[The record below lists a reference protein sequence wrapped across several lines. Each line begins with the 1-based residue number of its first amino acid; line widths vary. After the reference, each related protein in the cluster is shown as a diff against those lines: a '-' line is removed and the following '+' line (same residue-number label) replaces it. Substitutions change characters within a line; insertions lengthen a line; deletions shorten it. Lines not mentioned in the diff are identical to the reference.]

1 MRRHSS
7 RVTLVSAMA
16 LALGAL
22 LLAPSIAAEI
32 PDEQVSTA
40 FNSGGE
46 AGYQG
51 IIINDALNRGTK
63 VDMFSLLSGHTD
75 SPVGDY
81 VCSSTTAVHCK
92 DATQFNYFAILPPCA
107 TDASKDCIAGVSA
120 YRDGVLLGEGTYKE
134 TLYPDHKDAFQGDPS
149 LKIPTSS
156 EPSFWSIPAAAHSRG
171 SDYLVSVGLNGITS
185 PKNPRAASAFF
196 ANIYAVEKINLNGGA
211 DPKNVGA
218 YGLACEQQSFDAQRL
233 KVAGVVEGGQPFVQ
247 CMSTLG
253 SVNLPGN
260 PACLVAYN
268 ALGHCLLRDPMD
280 TTITLKLK
288 VRLSNEINGWIHGRL
303 GNPEIS
309 LEPISTGGQTV
320 TISASPLQVPIFAA
334 GDNYLKLPPALQSA
348 YAEKG
353 GLSAGMWGTA
363 NANRAEGPIANRNAR
378 SEPFPYGTDS
388 INELK
393 LWLDYAGNKS
403 LAAPTTWS
411 LRTLDDREMQ
421 SASPCFK
428 QGSGLKGIV
437 ATNSTTYSDGPPE
450 FVDGTLSYQ
459 VASPHFL
466 SDGATAFKGTYNL
479 IMRSDVARCLYKFS
493 SAPVE
498 AKIEVISDAGVNSV
512 ATTLVNE
519 RNGWINLSAYNF
531 EFSAPKIQVK
541 LTQQSA
547 PTVAPATSAPTSS
560 APAAAAPK
568 GAIKTISCIKG
579 KTIKKVIGAKP
590 VCPKG
595 FVKK

>member
-1 MRRHSS
+1 MSGNYEYRDVVSS
-7 RVTLVSAMA
+7 GLSSSVYHCTCLTKNGNIFTSYYNGAVVQSGAATYTWPGDFNDIQIGRGFATSGERWFIGQIPSVKIYN
-16 LALGAL
+16 GAL
-22 LLAPSIAAEI
+22 SAAE
-32 PDEQVSTA
+32 V
-40 FNSGGE
+40 
-46 AGYQG
+46 
-51 IIINDALNRGTK
+51 
-63 VDMFSLLSGHTD
+63 
-75 SPVGDY
+75 
-81 VCSSTTAVHCK
+81 
-92 DATQFNYFAILPPCA
+92 
-107 TDASKDCIAGVSA
+107 
-120 YRDGVLLGEGTYKE
+120 
-134 TLYPDHKDAFQGDPS
+134 
-149 LKIPTSS
+149 
-156 EPSFWSIPAAAHSRG
+156 
-171 SDYLVSVGLNGITS
+171 
-185 PKNPRAASAFF
+185 
-196 ANIYAVEKINLNGGA
+196 
-211 DPKNVGA
+211 
-218 YGLACEQQSFDAQRL
+218 QQSFNAQRL
-233 KVAGVVEGGQPFVQ
+233 NVPGVVEGGQPIVQ
-247 CMSTLG
+247 CGSSLG

-280 TTITLKLK
+280 ASITLKLK

-303 GNPEIS
+303 GSPEIT
-309 LEPISTGGQTV
+309 LESIASGGQTV
-320 TISASPLQVPIFAA
+320 TISASALQVPIFGA
-334 GDNYLKLPPALQSA
+334 GDNYLKLPAAIQSA

-363 NANRAEGPIANRNAR
+363 NANHAEGAIANRNAR

-498 AKIEVISDAGVNSV
+498 AKIEVISDSGVNSV
-512 ATTLVNE
+512 ATTVVNE
-519 RNGWINLSAYNF
+519 RNGWINLSASNF

-541 LTQQSA
+541 LSQQSA
-547 PTVAPATSAPTSS
+547 PTVAPATSAPTAS
-560 APAAAAPK
+560 APAAASPK
-568 GAIKTISCIKG
+568 GAIKTISCVKG

-595 FVKK
+595 FVQK